1 MMCGRAAPA
10 PPEAARRRGGNVH
23 ELGIVFHMID
33 TLEEVACQ
41 NGLTSISRV
50 RLNLG
55 EVSGVLPDYLLDC
68 WRWAADRTELLKG
81 AELELRQIPAVT
93 VCNACGRTYAT
104 VKHGKICPHCQSPET
119 VLLRGNE
126 IEIATV
132 EGY

>member
-1 MMCGRAAPA
+1 M
-10 PPEAARRRGGNVH
+10 H
-23 ELGIVFHMID
+23 ELGIVFHMIE
-33 TLEEVACQ
+33 TLETVAAQ
-41 NGLTSISRV
+41 NDLTVIGRV
-50 RLNLG
+50 TLELG
-55 EVSGVLPDYLLDC
+55 EVTGILPDYLLDC

-104 VKHGKICPHCQSPET
+104 VKHGKICPYCQSPET